1 MLKRD
6 SLLANKLNAGARAR
20 TLSIINHITIDLS
33 L

>member
-6 SLLANKLNAGARAR
+6 SLLANKLNARAR
-20 TLSIINHITIDLS
+20 TLSIINHIKIDLS